1 MERKYPNLYQRA
13 RLSTGMSQERAAE
26 LLGLSPESLKQY
38 EGGKTVP
45 KDETVAKMVEVYHL
59 PWLALEHAQA
69 TDTLGVMPEVT
80 PRPLPM
86 ASIALRNRLQ
96 DATGRLDALLRI
108 AEDGVI
114 DEAERPEFDDIVLEL
129 RDTMAAIYQVI
140 YSGAKK
146 ERPEAATSERSGEK
160 CVVLDQPLDVSII
173 AQGPRCTQ
181 ALIFAGKGAYPC
193 DRLGNVF
200 MVVGVATVAA
210 IPLRIVDRMER

>member
-1 MERKYPNLYQRA
+1 MDKRCPNLYQRA

-45 KDETVAKMVEVYHL
+45 KDETVAKMVEVYSC

-114 DEAERPEFDDIVLEL
+114 DETERPEFDSIVVEL
-129 RDTMAAIYQVI
+129 RETMAAIYQVI
-140 YSGAKK
+140 YSGDDAKK
-146 ERPEAATSERSGEK
+146 ERPDTAMSKRSREGCGFGK
-160 CVVLDQPLDVSII
+160 STIGYCDYSTDPQRVSSPNLSRR
-173 AQGPRCTQ
+173 G
-181 ALIFAGKGAYPC
+181 
-193 DRLGNVF
+193 
-200 MVVGVATVAA
+200 GVS
-210 IPLRIVDRMER
+210 L

>member
-45 KDETVAKMVEVYHL
+45 KDETVARMVEVYSC

-69 TDTLGVMPEVT
+69 TDRLGVLPEVNVQS
-80 PRPLPM
+80 LPT
-86 ASIALRNRLQ
+86 AAITLINRV
-96 DATGRLDALLRI
+96 LDFAERHRDRQLLRS
-108 AEDGVI
+108 AEDGII

-160 CVVLDQPLDVSII
+160 VCGIGSTTGCFNYSTRSTLHASPNFCRE
-173 AQGPRCTQ
+173 G
-181 ALIFAGKGAYPC
+181 GAS
-193 DRLGNVF
+193 L
-200 MVVGVATVAA
+200 
-210 IPLRIVDRMER
+210 

>member
-1 MERKYPNLYQRA
+1 MDKKCPNLYQRA

-96 DATGRLDALLRI
+96 DATGRL
-108 AEDGVI
+108 
-114 DEAERPEFDDIVLEL
+114 AERPEFDSIVVEL
-129 RDTMAAIYQVI
+129 RETMAAIYQVI
-140 YSGAKK
+140 YSGAKR
-146 ERPEAATSERSGEK
+146 ERPDTGMSKRSKGIGLVKSTS
-160 CVVLDQPLDVSII
+160 VYLDYNTDPQRVSSPNLSRR
-173 AQGPRCTQ
+173 G
-181 ALIFAGKGAYPC
+181 
-193 DRLGNVF
+193 
-200 MVVGVATVAA
+200 GVS
-210 IPLRIVDRMER
+210 L

>member
-1 MERKYPNLYQRA
+1 MDKRCPNLYQRA

-26 LLGLSPESLKQY
+26 LLGLSVESLKQY

-45 KDETVAKMVEVYHL
+45 KDETVARMVEAYSC

-69 TDTLGVMPEVT
+69 TDTLGVVPEVT

-114 DEAERPEFDDIVLEL
+114 DEAERPEFDSIVVEL
-129 RDTMAAIYQVI
+129 RETMAAIYQVI
-140 YSGAKK
+140 YSGAETKK
-146 ERPEAATSERSGEK
+146 ERPDTGMSKRSKGCGLVKSTSAY
-160 CVVLDQPLDVSII
+160 LDYNTDPQRVASPNLSRRGGVS
-173 AQGPRCTQ
+173 
-181 ALIFAGKGAYPC
+181 L
-193 DRLGNVF
+193 
-200 MVVGVATVAA
+200 
-210 IPLRIVDRMER
+210 